1 MANPAKI
8 INFFDIFGTFDP
20 SLALVVVGAVSVTS
34 VGYRLVWRQPK
45 PLLAPSFTLPT
56 KTALD
61 LRLISGAGL
70 FGIGWGIAGF
80 CPGGTIPALGLLRPE
95 PFLFCAMM
103 LAGMWIEV
111 VADFNVPP
119 RIITAAQARSC
130 ICGTADVLIGDPEKA
145 RQSTAMGM
153 GLQWMRQNWFQSYR
167 TEVRSQSKYEPCPKK
182 EPSGA

>member
-1 MANPAKI
+1 MKTFFLALVCGLIFGAGILISGMANPAKI

-80 CPGGTIPALGLLRPE
+80 CPGGAIPALGLLRPE

-103 LAGMWIEV
+103 LAGMWIGQKF
-111 VADFNVPP
+111 D
-119 RIITAAQARSC
+119 
-130 ICGTADVLIGDPEKA
+130 
-145 RQSTAMGM
+145 
-153 GLQWMRQNWFQSYR
+153 QWHPGKIS
-167 TEVRSQSKYEPCPKK
+167 
-182 EPSGA
+182 A